1 MSAKIILPWQVACGK
16 FNGGWE
22 ERLVSPNEMFKG
34 FVIFFVNN
42 EVSSMI
48 LVIFVESSASFIQWK
63 IK

>member
-22 ERLVSPNEMFKG
+22 ERLVSPDEMFKG
-34 FVIFFVNN
+34 FVIFLVNN

-48 LVIFVESSASFIQWK
+48 LVIFVESSTSFIQLE

>member
-1 MSAKIILPWQVACGK
+1 MSAKIVLPWQVACGK

-22 ERLVSPNEMFKG
+22 ERLVSPDEMFKG
-34 FVIFFVNN
+34 FVIFSVNN

-48 LVIFVESSASFIQWK
+48 LVIFVESSTSFIQGK